1 MLFYWIL
8 NKNGIKLTQ
17 QKQRK
22 VNYGELMKKIFYVL
36 GCIIFTA
43 IFSFNYKGQIVKAAD
58 SEEGYVQVYEESDG
72 ISSLSYSDE
81 KQMYWGLLNDDDE
94 LCAEVIIKI
103 SFEYSDGTWVD
114 VNDALL
120 DVHCYNG
127 YKVNVSSERI
137 FNNSSE
143 NSYCRRELTIL
154 YPTGMKAKYYVYAYA
169 DCYGEVDFT
178 YQLVSTYY

>member
-1 MLFYWIL
+1 MDI
-8 NKNGIKLTQ
+8 NKNVIKLTQ